1 MLLYAFCV
9 LGWNRWIISK
19 YAATEAKEREEEAE
33 VYPMLH
39 KDDIPFGAR
48 ALERGVEVEGI
59 WISAPNTPTQS
70 PCQPATPVPSQ
81 PASPPPRSFH
91 SKVDTSKSSVGS
103 QSPMSPMISPKPMPL
118 AGRREVVSELD
129 LASTGFVYEKH
140 RPAGSYSRASLP
152 INPNSMRISP
162 AREESLIG
170 LRDTPGREKRVSFH
184 MRILGTPS
192 NPDTKDHRVGLD
204 GADEDVDYFPAMSE
218 SSSGLSSENK
228 RSSRSMSKSKFA
240 MV

>member
-1 MLLYAFCV
+1 M
-9 LGWNRWIISK
+9 ISK

-59 WISAPNTPTQS
+59 WVSDPNTPTQS

-81 PASPPPRSFH
+81 PASPAPRSFH
-91 SKVDTSKSSVGS
+91 SKVDTSRSSAGS
-103 QSPMSPMISPKPMPL
+103 QSPMISPKPMPP
-118 AGRREVVSELD
+118 AARREVASELD
-129 LASTGFVYEKH
+129 LASTGFVYENH
-140 RPAGSYSRASLP
+140 RPTGRHSRASLP
-152 INPNSMRISP
+152 INPNAMRISP

-170 LRDTPGREKRVSFH
+170 LRETPAREKRVSFH
-184 MRILGTPS
+184 TQIFGTPS

-204 GADEDVDYFPAMSE
+204 GADEDMDYVPAMSE

-228 RSSRSMSKSKFA
+228 RSSRSMSKSNFP
-240 MV
+240 MM